1 MSDVA
6 FPDEVVTEAKLRLVD
21 IPSGTFGLISLDNG
35 RDHTRPSTFGPQGLG
50 SLQAA
55 IDEAAATP
63 GIVGIGVTGKPFIF
77 AVGADLSAIG
87 VVADSSIIEEFAK
100 LGHDVFR
107 RLGELSVPTFA
118 FVNGAAMGGGLE
130 LALHCKYRTLDAS
143 AAGLSLPEVFL
154 GLVPGWGG
162 AWLLPHLIGPQRAL
176 DVIINNSMNQNK
188 QLRPAQAAELGVVD
202 VVFEPADFLEQS
214 LAWADDV
221 ISGRTRI
228 ERPAADTESWDQVV
242 AGYRAGVDARIHGAT
257 PAPYRAL
264 DLVAAAKT
272 ANRDDAFAAEDT
284 ALTDLVMGDDLRAS
298 LYSFDLV
305 QRRAKKPVGV
315 PDKELARPV
324 TKVGIVGAGLMASQL
339 AMLFARRLQVP
350 VVMTDLDQERVDAGV
365 GRVHADID
373 ALAAKG
379 RLSADK
385 ASRLKGLVSGSTD
398 VAAFAGAEFILEAV
412 FEDLSVKKEVFA
424 AIEDVV
430 SETCILATNTSS
442 LSVTAMASDLRH
454 PERVVGFHFFN
465 PVAVMPLLEIARA
478 EKTDD
483 ASVATAFAVG
493 KELKKSCVLVADA
506 PAFVVNRLLIRY
518 LSEITRAVDE
528 GSEFEVADRAMNPLG
543 LPMSPFSLL
552 QLVGMG
558 VAAHTS
564 ASMHEAFPDRYYL
577 SPNLQR
583 MLDNGLNAVWVW
595 NDDGTATLDPRVAEV
610 YQRGDTALDEDQIR
624 ARALDALADEA
635 RRMLDEGVVAEAQD
649 IDLCMILGAGWPFWL
664 GGLTPLLDRTGTS
677 ERVTGQRFLA
687 PGVASLP
694 T

>member
-1 MSDVA
+1 MTDVT
-6 FPDEVVTEAKLRLVD
+6 FPDEIVTEAKLRLID

-35 RDHTRPSTFGPQGLG
+35 RDHTRPSTFGPQSLH

-55 IDEAAATP
+55 IDEAAGTP

-87 VVADSSIIEEFAK
+87 VVSDSSIMEAFAK

-130 LALHCKYRTLDAS
+130 LALHCNYRTLDAS

-202 VVFEPADFLEQS
+202 AVFEPADFLEQS

-228 ERPAADTESWDQVV
+228 ERHAADTESWDQVV

-264 DLVAAAKT
+264 DLVQAAKT
-272 ANRDDAFAAEDT
+272 ANRDDAFAAEDA
-284 ALTDLVMGDDLRAS
+284 ALTDLVMGEDLRAS

-350 VVMTDLDQERVDAGV
+350 VVMTDLDQDRVDTGV

-379 RLSADK
+379 RLSTDK
-385 ASRLKGLVSGSTD
+385 ASRLKALVTGSTD

-412 FEDLSVKKEVFA
+412 FEDLSVKKEAFA

-442 LSVTAMASDLRH
+442 LSVSAMASDLRH

-483 ASVATAFAVG
+483 ASLSTAFAVG

-528 GSEFEVADRAMNPLG
+528 GSEFEVADRSMNPLG
-543 LPMSPFSLL
+543 LPMTPFSLL

-564 ASMHEAFPDRYYL
+564 TSMHEAFPDRYYL

-583 MLDNGLNAVWVW
+583 MLDEGLHAVWVW
-595 NDDGTATLDPRVAEV
+595 NDDGSVTLDPRVAEV
-610 YQRGDTALDEDQIR
+610 YQRGDTVLDEDQIR

>member
-1 MSDVA
+1 MTDVT
-6 FPDEVVTEAKLRLVD
+6 FPDEVVTEAKLRLID

-35 RDHTRPSTFGPQGLG
+35 RDHTRPSTFGPQGLH

-55 IDEAAATP
+55 IDEAAGTP

-77 AVGADLSAIG
+77 AVGAELSAIG
-87 VVADSSIIEEFAK
+87 VVSDSSIMEAFAK

-130 LALHCKYRTLDAS
+130 LALHCNYRTLDAS

-202 VVFEPADFLEQS
+202 AVFEPADFLEQS

-228 ERPAADTESWDQVV
+228 ERHAADTESWDQVV

-264 DLVAAAKT
+264 DLVQAAKT
-272 ANRDDAFAAEDT
+272 ANQIDAFAAEDA
-284 ALTDLVMGDDLRAS
+284 ALTDLVMGEDLRAS

-350 VVMTDLDQERVDAGV
+350 VVMTDLDQDRVDTGV

-379 RLSADK
+379 RLSTDK
-385 ASRLKGLVSGSTD
+385 ASRLKGLVTGSTD

-412 FEDLSVKKEVFA
+412 FEDLSVKKEAFA

-442 LSVTAMASDLRH
+442 LSVSAMASDLRH

-483 ASVATAFAVG
+483 ASLSTAFAVG

-518 LSEITRAVDE
+518 LSEVTRAVDE
-528 GSEFEVADRAMNPLG
+528 GSEFEVADRSMNPLG
-543 LPMSPFSLL
+543 LPMTPFSLL

-564 ASMHEAFPDRYYL
+564 TSMHEAFPDRYYL
-577 SPNLQR
+577 SLNLQR
-583 MLDNGLNAVWVW
+583 MLDEGLHAVWVW
-595 NDDGTATLDPRVAEV
+595 NDDGTVTLDPRVAEV
-610 YQRGDTALDEDQIR
+610 YQRGDTVLDEDQIR

>member
-1 MSDVA
+1 MTDVT
-6 FPDEVVTEAKLRLVD
+6 FPDEIVTEAKLRLID

-35 RDHTRPSTFGPQGLG
+35 RDHTRPSTFGPQGLR

-55 IDEAAATP
+55 IDEAAGTP

-87 VVADSSIIEEFAK
+87 VVSDSSIMEAFAK

-202 VVFEPADFLEQS
+202 AVFEPADFLEQS

-228 ERPAADTESWDQVV
+228 ERHAADTESWDQVV
-242 AGYRAGVDARIHGAT
+242 AGYRAGVDARIHEAT

-264 DLVAAAKT
+264 DLVQAAKT
-272 ANRDDAFAAEDT
+272 ANRDDAFAAEDA
-284 ALTDLVMGDDLRAS
+284 ALTDLVMGEDLRAS

-350 VVMTDLDQERVDAGV
+350 VVMTDLDQDRVDTGV

-379 RLSADK
+379 RLSTDK
-385 ASRLKGLVSGSTD
+385 ASRLKALVTGSTD

-412 FEDLSVKKEVFA
+412 FEDLSVKKDAFA

-442 LSVTAMASDLRH
+442 LSVSAMASDLRH

-483 ASVATAFAVG
+483 ASLSTAFA
-493 KELKKSCVLVADA
+493 
-506 PAFVVNRLLIRY
+506 
-518 LSEITRAVDE
+518 
-528 GSEFEVADRAMNPLG
+528 
-543 LPMSPFSLL
+543 
-552 QLVGMG
+552 
-558 VAAHTS
+558 
-564 ASMHEAFPDRYYL
+564 
-577 SPNLQR
+577 
-583 MLDNGLNAVWVW
+583 
-595 NDDGTATLDPRVAEV
+595 
-610 YQRGDTALDEDQIR
+610 
-624 ARALDALADEA
+624 
-635 RRMLDEGVVAEAQD
+635 
-649 IDLCMILGAGWPFWL
+649 
-664 GGLTPLLDRTGTS
+664 
-677 ERVTGQRFLA
+677 
-687 PGVASLP
+687 
-694 T
+694 

>member
-1 MSDVA
+1 MTDVT
-6 FPDEVVTEAKLRLVD
+6 FPDEVVTEAKLRLID

-35 RDHTRPSTFGPQGLG
+35 RDHTRPSTFGPQGLH

-55 IDEAAATP
+55 IDEAAGTP

-77 AVGADLSAIG
+77 AVGAELSAIG
-87 VVADSSIIEEFAK
+87 VVSDSSIMEAFAK

-130 LALHCKYRTLDAS
+130 LALHCNYRTLDAS

-202 VVFEPADFLEQS
+202 AVFEPADFLEQS

-228 ERPAADTESWDQVV
+228 ERHAADTESWDQVV

-264 DLVAAAKT
+264 DLVQAAKT
-272 ANRDDAFAAEDT
+272 ANQIDAFAAEDA
-284 ALTDLVMGDDLRAS
+284 ALTDLVMGEDLRAS

-350 VVMTDLDQERVDAGV
+350 VVMTDLDQDRVDTGV

-379 RLSADK
+379 RLSTDK
-385 ASRLKGLVSGSTD
+385 ASRLKGLVTGSTD

-412 FEDLSVKKEVFA
+412 FEDLSVKKEAFA

-442 LSVTAMASDLRH
+442 LSVSAMASDLRH

-483 ASVATAFAVG
+483 ASLSTAFAVG

-528 GSEFEVADRAMNPLG
+528 GSEFEVADRSMNPLG
-543 LPMSPFSLL
+543 LPMTPFSLL

-564 ASMHEAFPDRYYL
+564 TSMHEAFPDRYYL
-577 SPNLQR
+577 SLNLQR
-583 MLDNGLNAVWVW
+583 MLDEGLHAVWVW
-595 NDDGTATLDPRVAEV
+595 NDDGTVTLDPRVAEV
-610 YQRGDTALDEDQIR
+610 YQRGDTVLDEDQIR

>member
-1 MSDVA
+1 VSDVT
-6 FPDEVVTEAKLRLVD
+6 FPDEVVTEATLRLVD
-21 IPSGTFGLISLDNG
+21 LPSGTFGLISIDNG
-35 RDHTRPSTFGPQGLG
+35 RDHTRPSTFGPEGLR
-50 SLQAA
+50 SLGAA

-63 GIVGIGVTGKPFIF
+63 GIVGIGITGKPFIF

-87 VVADSSIIEEFAK
+87 LVTDGSVIESFAK

-107 RLGELSVPTFA
+107 KLGELVIPTFA
-118 FVNGAAMGGGLE
+118 FVNGAAMGGGME
-130 LALHCKYRTLDAS
+130 LALHCTYRTLDAS

-176 DVIINNSMNQNK
+176 DVIINNAMNQNK

-202 VVFEPADFLEQS
+202 VVFEPADFLERS
-214 LAWADDV
+214 LRWADDV
-221 ISGRTRI
+221 ISGRI
-228 ERPAADTESWDQVV
+228 EIQRPDVDTNTWDQVV
-242 AGYRAGVDARIHGAT
+242 DAYRAGVEARIHGAT

-264 DLVAAAKT
+264 DLVQAARIRS
-272 ANRDDAFAAEDT
+272 RDEGFAAEDA

-298 LYSFDLV
+298 IYSFDLV
-305 QRRAKKPVGV
+305 QKRAKRPVGV
-315 PDKELARPV
+315 PDKDLARPV

-379 RLSADK
+379 RLSSDK
-385 ASRLKGLVSGSTD
+385 ASRLKGLVSGSVDT
-398 VAAFAGAEFILEAV
+398 AAFAGADFILEAV
-412 FEDLSVKKEVFA
+412 FEDLAVKKQVFA
-424 AIEDVV
+424 SLEDIV
-430 SETCILATNTSS
+430 SAECILATNTSS
-442 LSVTAMASDLRH
+442 LSVSAMGADLKH

-478 EKTDD
+478 DNTDD
-483 ASVATAFAVG
+483 PSLATAFSVG
-493 KELKKSCVLVADA
+493 KKLKKSCVLVADA

-518 LSEITRAVDE
+518 LGEITRAVDE
-528 GSEFEVADRAMNPLG
+528 GADFEVADRAMNPLG

-558 VAAHTS
+558 VAAHVS
-564 ASMHEAFPDRYYL
+564 ASMHQAFPDRYYL
-577 SPNLQR
+577 SPNLNA
-583 MLDNGLNAVWVW
+583 MLDAGIDAIWKW
-595 NDDGTATLDPRVAEV
+595 NTDGSRELDPRLEGV
-610 YQRGDTALDEDQIR
+610 YRQGETALDEEQIR
-624 ARALDALADEA
+624 QRALDALADEA

-664 GGLTPLLDRTGTS
+664 GGLTPYLDRTGTS
-677 ERVTGQRFLA
+677 ERVTGQRFLQ

-694 T
+694 Q